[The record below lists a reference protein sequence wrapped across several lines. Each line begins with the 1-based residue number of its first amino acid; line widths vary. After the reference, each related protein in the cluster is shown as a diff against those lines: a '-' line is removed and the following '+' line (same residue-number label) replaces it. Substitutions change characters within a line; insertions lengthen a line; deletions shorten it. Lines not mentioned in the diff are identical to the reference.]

1 MSGDA
6 VFDSITIK
14 DFRALQN
21 QEFKLGKY
29 VTMLAGWNATGKST
43 VLALLA
49 NSTELKEKSRYGERV
64 FRAQFEEI
72 LKGNKQFDKTQSDRL
87 VIKCSSGEK
96 KFRTA
101 WQQERFRVIPKDL
114 EQSPGEQKTSEAKFT
129 YPVIY
134 LGLSRL
140 FPIGEV
146 EADDSTTNV
155 VSFHNTKDAEW
166 FRKNYSR
173 IISKDEVIQQI
184 TKVDVKAAKKDK
196 WGISTDSYGWQANSS
211 GQDNVS
217 QILYSLLSFKAL
229 KNDLAGGYEGGIFLI
244 DELDAAL
251 HPKAQRKI
259 LDLLIKEAKE
269 MNVQIVFTTH
279 SLSLIEYFYEKKNG
293 KDKSN
298 IISYYFTYEN
308 EVVSVSEDYSYEQ
321 IKQDTLLPLLST
333 KDKKVKI
340 TVYTE
345 DEEARWLLKKL
356 LKGVTNMIDLRNIAI
371 GCSSLVDLMNCE
383 PCFLDYIVVFDG
395 DFSNIKRIKK
405 NNRNY
410 ILLPS
415 TAGEKTSPEQL
426 LRDFILSDKASDYL
440 LEASNS
446 TKGQIKLEYFKE
458 NDIEESGNKK
468 DRELY
473 KDLFKKHKD
482 TFEKTKIYDFWEK
495 KNPEMV
501 EKFQCEF
508 LKIYNKIAQRIGG
521 EFKIERVNGKLKKS
535 TILK

>member
-473 KDLFKKHKD
+473 KDWFKKHKD